1 MAFRRSPNTP
11 PVRAAT
17 GDAFWAD
24 VVDSWLDTNEPPS
37 TPAWH
42 PYPTSLR
49 IVAWSAALSSIHG
62 WPAYL
67 REKVAASILRQ
78 ARYLRRVVEHD
89 VGGNHVIKNATALA
103 VAGGLFPSSGLLEPA
118 LRRLERE
125 TAAQVLADGGHEERT
140 TSYHRLVMA
149 DLTDVRDLLTRIDHP
164 VAAWLDDVL
173 ARMTAWASIMAGP
186 DGRLPLLN
194 DSWEGPAISHG
205 GPELSVLRE
214 SGYVVLRH
222 GEDQLVFDCGPL
234 CPRHLPAHAHA
245 DALSVVVWLDGV
257 PVIIDRG
264 SGSYTGTIRECS
276 RSTRAHNTVEI
287 GGEDQCVFFGDF
299 RAARLPRVAEAGVE
313 HHGEVTVVCSAH
325 DGYRR
330 LPVPAQHTRS
340 VVWWPHHGVVLLDR
354 ILAAEPVSVRS
365 ALTLAP
371 GAPRPEP
378 VGSLTTE
385 LHRQSVLWPVFGR
398 EVQTDVVEIHGN
410 VCGDV
415 VFGGVF
421 LTATAP
427 RFFAVIENGSCCRA
441 GTFRS
446 RFRSPGGRAR
456 FAPSPSQA
464 ASPVEQ
470 GPDQGGVE
478 QLQARRIGDLGRARP
493 PAAPSARKGSDHVT
507 ERLPSKSALLDEHH
521 RHVCAATPE
530 DLALTQFQRR
540 KRRRTLMVDEGF
552 WDVSDRLTPPDKGEE
567 RIVLFAGKACPG
579 AEPLGEAPAF
589 VEQRPAEDHVRPY
602 AGTAE
607 VRALEPIVG
616 CPADSKWRL
625 ADVLASDGGVSLCHG
640 RRRRPREHTPGGG
653 RDRLV
658 LERGHMVPQPL
669 SIRQCVVV
677 GERHERCR

>member
-1 MAFRRSPNTP
+1 VPKPRPIAAGLGLSPAPQTTPVEPPHVTRTFEAYGVSRRLGSPGFWTDARDGLLFLFHVHGFSP
-11 PVRAAT
+11 LAEYAASSRSDE

-49 IVAWSAALSSIHG
+49 IVAWSAALSSIYG
-62 WPAYL
+62 WPADL
-67 REKVAASILRQ
+67 REKLAASILRQ

-103 VAGGLFPSSGLLEPA
+103 VAGGLFPSSGLLEVA

-149 DLTDVRDLLTRIDHP
+149 DLSDVRDVLTRIDHP

-313 HHGEVTVVCSAH
+313 HHGEVTVVSSAH

-330 LPVPAQHTRS
+330 LPVPAEHARS
-340 VVWWPHHGVVLLDR
+340 VVWWPQHGVVLLDR
-354 ILAAEPVSVRS
+354 IFAAGRVSVRS

-398 EVQTDVVEIHGN
+398 EVQTDVVEIHGD

-415 VFGGVF
+415 VFGW
-421 LTATAP
+421 
-427 RFFAVIENGSCCRA
+427 S
-441 GTFRS
+441 
-446 RFRSPGGRAR
+446 
-456 FAPSPSQA
+456 
-464 ASPVEQ
+464 
-470 GPDQGGVE
+470 
-478 QLQARRIGDLGRARP
+478 
-493 PAAPSARKGSDHVT
+493 
-507 ERLPSKSALLDEHH
+507 LL
-521 RHVCAATPE
+521 R
-530 DLALTQFQRR
+530 
-540 KRRRTLMVDEGF
+540 
-552 WDVSDRLTPPDKGEE
+552 
-567 RIVLFAGKACPG
+567 PG
-579 AEPLGEAPAF
+579 AEVLRCDRERVVLSRRDVQIEVPLTWRTGPL
-589 VEQRPAEDHVRPY
+589 
-602 AGTAE
+602 
-607 VRALEPIVG
+607 RA
-616 CPADSKWRL
+616 
-625 ADVLASDGGVSLCHG
+625 
-640 RRRRPREHTPGGG
+640 
-653 RDRLV
+653 
-658 LERGHMVPQPL
+658 
-669 SIRQCVVV
+669 
-677 GERHERCR
+677 